1 MDIQVA
7 DLCDEFIDEI
17 QIAEPTLRSFGGRD
31 AFCGEVAVVKVYE
44 DNVLVKERLRSED
57 GRGRVLVVDGGGS
70 TGCALMGDR
79 VATLARDNGWAGLI
93 IYGCIRDSVEVAEI
107 PIGVLALDT
116 RPNKSN
122 KEGKGDLDVQVSF
135 AGVRFNT
142 GDYVYAD
149 PDGLIVGERD
159 LLEALQNR

>member
-1 MDIQVA
+1 MDVQVA

-17 QIAEPTLRSFGGRD
+17 QIAEPIFRSFGGRE
-31 AFCGEVAVVKVYE
+31 AFGGEVAVVKVFE
-44 DNVLVKERLRSED
+44 DNVLVKERLKSED

-70 TGCALMGDR
+70 KGCALMGDR

-107 PIGVLALDT
+107 PIGVWALDT

-135 AGVRFNT
+135 AGVSINT

-149 PDGLIVGERD
+149 ADGLIVAERD
-159 LLEALQNR
+159 LLEIK